1 METPRSTDAAAAL
14 GARLGLARFVVAIV
28 VSTALVLS
36 APFIGFLRSWI
47 RATFPGQFVRIVGG
61 AIALL
66 GAAAIMA
73 AILRIRAHRFSL
85 RAGPH
90 PHALSLGDFAPRP
103 STSLRTTLSL
113 SKGRS
118 SRRRFLRYGA
128 LICALGCA
136 VWFSI
141 LEATGNPDV
150 DVVQRFHFVEY
161 GVITFLFYR
170 VWRSLQ
176 DPAILVMPILAG
188 LLVGTADEWLQWFI
202 PNRVGE
208 IADVLLNGI
217 AIGCGLLF
225 SLGADPPHRFH
236 WTFRQGSIVR
246 VGRLAATTV
255 VALALFVHIVHLGY
269 DIRDREVGLFKSR
282 YSMTALHALAE
293 AKRADWRIHPPPL
306 VLQRVSREDQY
317 MTEGVT
323 HVQRR
328 NELLAANDVKGAWM
342 ENLILEKYYAPVL
355 DTPSYVSRTGHR
367 WSAEQRQSVSSR
379 AAGGDASYVSTA
391 NPYPIVAW
399 SRRLFWFAAIA
410 AAAAVW
416 IAAALVES
424 FRSTAEP
431 STAV

>member
-1 METPRSTDAAAAL
+1 MEPRPRA
-14 GARLGLARFVVAIV
+14 ARFILAII

-36 APFIGFLRSWI
+36 APFIGFVRSWL
-47 RATFPGQFVRIVGG
+47 RATFPGQFVRIIGAVIAVLGAG
-61 AIALL
+61 AIV
-66 GAAAIMA
+66 A
-73 AILRIRAHRFSL
+73 AILRIRQHRL
-85 RAGPH
+85 P
-90 PHALSLGDFAPRP
+90 
-103 STSLRTTLSL
+103 
-113 SKGRS
+113 
-118 SRRRFLRYGA
+118 RYGA
-128 LICALGCA
+128 LICALGFA
-136 VWFSI
+136 VWFSV

-170 VWRSLQ
+170 AWRRLG
-176 DPAILVMPILAG
+176 DPAILVMPVLAG

-208 IADVLLNGI
+208 IADILLNGI

-225 SLGADPPHRFH
+225 SLGADPPDNFQ
-236 WTFRQGSIVR
+236 WTFRSESIMR

-269 DIRDREVGLFKSR
+269 DIHDQQVGIFKSR
-282 YSMTALHALAE
+282 YAMSALPALAE
-293 AKRADWRIHPPPL
+293 AKRADWQIHPPPL

-342 ENLILEKYYAPVL
+342 ENLMLEKYYAPVL
-355 DTPSYVSRTGHR
+355 DTPSYISRTGHR
-367 WSAEQRQSVSSR
+367 WSAEQRASISSR
-379 AAGGDASYVSTA
+379 AAGTDPSYVSTA
-391 NPYPIVAW
+391 NPYAIVAW
-399 SRRLFWFAAIA
+399 SRGLFWFASIA
-410 AAAAVW
+410 TAAAVW
-416 IAAALVES
+416 VAAALVERAMRAKS
-424 FRSTAEP
+424 ET